1 MKKFLS
7 QALEYELSIVASHT
21 CTLLSLLSREQ
32 DLEVCDATG
41 GK

>member
-7 QALEYELSIVASHT
+7 QTLEYELSIVASHT
-21 CTLLSLLSREQ
+21 CAFLSLLSREA

-41 GK
+41 DK